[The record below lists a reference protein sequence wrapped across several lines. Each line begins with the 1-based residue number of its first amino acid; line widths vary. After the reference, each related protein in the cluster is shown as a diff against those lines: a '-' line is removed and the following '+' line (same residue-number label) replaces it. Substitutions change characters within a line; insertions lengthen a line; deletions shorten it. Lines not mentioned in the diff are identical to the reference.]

1 MKEKFKKYWYVLVLI
16 LCLILIIYIYS
27 SNVPVDI
34 VDASNIEEESVVNYN
49 YYVEIK
55 GEVINPG
62 VYEVN
67 SNDRINDVIKKAGG
81 LTKNADTSLINL
93 SKKVVD
99 EMNIIIYSKSEVK
112 KAREGV
118 DKEKEV
124 VEVIKEIEV
133 EKECICPKVDVTCS
147 YKNDAVISTNNDT
160 IITENKK
167 EEKLININTASKEE
181 LMTITGVGESKAN
194 NIIEYRSKNKFSK
207 IEDIKNVSGIGDS
220 VFEKIKEYITV

>member
-147 YKNDAVISTNNDT
+147 YKNGAVISTNNDT